1 MLQKS
6 SLALIVPCYNEV
18 DCIPFFEKELRFFLN
33 ELKQVQIV
41 PKIDFSIVIVDNNST
56 DGSLDLLR
64 KLEASLDCLKVVSCA
79 EQGYGAALK
88 YGYAQADTEY
98 LAFLDLDNTY
108 PLKSLIDMW
117 KMIHVEDLDIVY
129 GARIHSNSDISFV
142 RSLGNRL
149 YVWLLKVLL
158 GSKLSDV
165 CSGMRVFKASK
176 KEEVLALVDNGL
188 AFSIEFTAL
197 TVKNKWKLSEVPIAY
212 RDRIGDSKLSVLK
225 DGFLFL
231 FVVMKKWQS

>member
-1 MLQKS
+1 MLKKS

-18 DCIPFFEKELRFFLN
+18 DCIPFFEKELRLFLE
-33 ELKQVQIV
+33 ELKRVQIV
-41 PKIDFSIVIVDNNST
+41 PNIDFSVLIVDNNST
-56 DGSLDLLR
+56 DGSLELLK
-64 KLEASLDCLKVVSCA
+64 KLEASIEGLQVISCPV
-79 EQGYGAALK
+79 QGYGAALK
-88 YGYAQADTEY
+88 YGYAHARADY

-117 KMIHVEDLDIVY
+117 KKLHQEDLDIVY
-129 GARIHSNSDISFV
+129 GARIHSNSDISII

-149 YVWLLKVLL
+149 YVWLLRVLL

-165 CSGMRVFKASK
+165 CSGMRIFKASK
-176 KEEVLALVDNGL
+176 KGEVIALKDNGL

-197 TVKNKWKLSEVPIAY
+197 SVKNKWKLSEVPIAY
-212 RDRIGDSKLSVLK
+212 RDRVGDSKLSVVK